1 MPTSNQKNPN
11 TGGNPWRRLTLAL
24 ILLVVLAA
32 VFSVA
37 RDSSLLNSIPARDRQ
52 AIQWALVLLWVLTG
66 VWTIRHLRRI
76 LTNIT
81 LRHNRSDVRVAML
94 VSRTFS
100 AIGYAFVIVVGLH
113 LLHIKVGSI
122 LVGGAVTG
130 VIVGIGAQSTL
141 SNLFAGLILFTLRPF
156 SIGQTITI
164 RTWMFSGIEYSG
176 TVLDVN
182 WYYTILQDGTQRRIL
197 PNSSI
202 IISVITIAAD
212 NGMQVYSVPLPYSTS
227 VHDFEDSLRKATKGQ
242 AHVSIREFQE
252 TYYVAQVKT
261 PAGMDRDEVRAA
273 IAEHRQASLQGAS
286 AASDS

>member
-1 MPTSNQKNPN
+1 MPTSKQNSASAV
-11 TGGNPWRRLTLAL
+11 GNPWRRLTLAL
-24 ILLVVLAA
+24 ILLIVLAS
-32 VFSVA
+32 VFTVA
-37 RDSSLLNSIPARDRQ
+37 RDSSFINSIPARDRQ
-52 AIQWALVLLWVLTG
+52 AIQWSLVLLWALTG
-66 VWTIRHLRRI
+66 VWTIRHLGRI

-81 LRHNRSDVRVAML
+81 LRHNKSDVRVAML
-94 VSRTFS
+94 ISRTFN
-100 AIGYAFVIVVGLH
+100 AIGYAFVVVVGLH

-182 WYYTILQDGTQRRIL
+182 WYYTVLQDGTQRRIL

-212 NGMQVYSVPLPYSTS
+212 NGMQVYSVPLPYTTS
-227 VHDFEDSLRKATKGQ
+227 VHDFENSLREETKGQ
-242 AHVSIREFQE
+242 AQVTIREFQE
-252 TYYVAQVKT
+252 TVYVAQVKT
-261 PAGMDRDEVRAA
+261 PSGMDRDKVRAA
-273 IAEHRQASLQGAS
+273 VAKYRQVADQGLS
-286 AASDS
+286 MKTDS

>member
-1 MPTSNQKNPN
+1 M
-11 TGGNPWRRLTLAL
+11 GGNAWRRLTLTL
-24 ILLVVLAA
+24 ILLIVLAS

-37 RDSSLLNSIPARDRQ
+37 RDSSFINSIPARDRQ
-52 AIQWALVLLWVLTG
+52 AVDWALVLFWVLTG
-66 VWTIRHLRRI
+66 VWTIRHLRKL
-76 LTNIT
+76 LTTMT
-81 LRHNRSDVRVAML
+81 LRHNKSDVRVAML
-94 VSRTFS
+94 VSRAFS
-100 AIGYAFVIVVGLH
+100 ALGYAFVIVVGLH

-182 WYYTILQDGTQRRIL
+182 WYYTVLQDGTQRRIL

-212 NGMQVYSVPLPYSTS
+212 NGMQVYAVPLPYSAS
-227 VHDFEDSLRKATKGQ
+227 VHDFENSLNQVTHGQ
-242 AHVSIREFQE
+242 AQVSIREFNE
-252 TYYVAQVKT
+252 TYYVAQVKA
-261 PAGMDRDEVRAA
+261 PRGLDRDQVRAA
-273 IAEHRQASLQGAS
+273 IAKYRQSKPAQPDPQQG
-286 AASDS
+286 D